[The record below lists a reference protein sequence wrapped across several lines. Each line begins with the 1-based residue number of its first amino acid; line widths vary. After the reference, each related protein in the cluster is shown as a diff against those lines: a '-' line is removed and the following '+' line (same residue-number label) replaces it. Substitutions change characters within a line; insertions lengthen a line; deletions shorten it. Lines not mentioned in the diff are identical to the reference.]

1 MRIVGRYL
9 VREIAVGV
17 AFVLLGF
24 LALFAFFDFINEL
37 DDIGKGGYRLQHAL
51 AHIVLELPVH
61 IYELVPI
68 AALIGAIYALAQF
81 AQNSEFTAMRA
92 AGLGRGLALRHILQ
106 AGLACAVI
114 TFVVGETLAPAAAQL
129 GQRIRLSAIGAS
141 VTGQFRSGLWMKD
154 SVRDAAGGAAGQR
167 FVNVGGVL
175 PDTSIRAVQVYEF
188 DPDFRLRSILRAD
201 TGRFDAAANAW
212 RLDGV
217 RETRFVQTKG
227 AADVPTVRAEL
238 VRDPE
243 RLWRSDLTPGI
254 VGLLMLDPDRMAIWD
269 LFPYIR
275 HLRDNRQNTDRY
287 EIALWRKIVYPFAA
301 VVMMVL
307 ALPFAY
313 IQVRAGGIGLKV
325 FAGIMLG
332 VGFHFAN
339 GLSSS
344 LGLLNT
350 WPAWLAVAMPNLVA
364 AAFGLALLWRVER
377 VR

>member
-154 SVRDAAGGAAGQR
+154 SVRNAAGGAAGQR